1 MSECYAPEPLIETGN
16 DGAIHPGSGDGTSG
30 SYESHEV
37 SETYEPSETYEGHQS
52 YEYVDLDGDGDEETT
67 LVDSNGDGEI
77 DTVLSDVDGD
87 YHDDMALFENVPGD
101 APFVPDVVAL
111 ALDAD
116 GLADVVL
123 DDTDLDGLFDAI
135 TPGNDE
141 PLAYANPYEIPAGV
155 PGA

>member
-1 MSECYAPEPLIETGN
+1 MSECYAPEPLTETGH
-16 DGAIHPGSGDGTSG
+16 DGAGYPGSGDETSE
-30 SYESHEV
+30 SYGSHEV
-37 SETYEPSETYEGHQS
+37 SETYEPTESYQS
-52 YEYVDLDGDGDEETT
+52 YEYVDLDGDGYEETT

-87 YHDDMALFENVPGD
+87 YYDDISLFENVPGD

-123 DDTDLDGLFDAI
+123 DDTDLDGLFDAV